1 MLNNIKGLIPK
12 NDLLEDL
19 KNVNHELKKWHRI
32 PLSPSR
38 YLKSLIES
46 HLKLYDLFETYKDA
60 DERLHNLKWII
71 NDIKRRK
78 PIEDLSNTIQ
88 FNDEWDD

>member
-19 KNVNHELKKWHRI
+19 KNVNHELKKWHRT

-46 HLKLYDLFETYKDA
+46 HLKLYDLF
-60 DERLHNLKWII
+60 
-71 NDIKRRK
+71 NDMRRK
-78 PIEDLSNTIQ
+78 PIQDLSNTIH
-88 FNDEWDD
+88 FEDEWDD